1 MRITEDFITTFV
13 TANKDKIIDR
23 MIAVINAEAGGKAMI
38 DTREGSLIRTAIA
51 PIAVEL
57 AQAYISLVEVI
68 EQSFIDSATR
78 PFILRRAAE
87 RSVFPYPAT
96 AAVWKAQTNTA
107 LPTDARFTIG
117 RLTFYVSRDLGGN
130 QYEVTCEQVGI
141 VGNSIS
147 SMTLVPIGHI
157 AGLTS
162 AQIVGSGPVAFGTE
176 EEPDE
181 SIIRRYKATFV
192 QEYFGGNLAD
202 YRNKLVSLT
211 RFIGAVKV
219 QPVRDGGGTVG
230 IVFLTPELTIP
241 SADTIKEVQ
250 HIIDPIDGSTDWK
263 ELHTQSLGYG
273 WAPIGHKVTVQGAE
287 YQDIDVTLRIIWR
300 AGYEN
305 SNGRVR
311 ITEDLNALFEEK
323 RKMWD
328 DGKLDN
334 YLYGLELGVWDIQ
347 DIIRSSDYAAY
358 LTYGN
363 IMGETVTF
371 VMKPFSIPRLGE
383 LTLL

>member
-1 MRITEDFITTFV
+1 MKITEDFITTFI

-57 AQAYISLVEVI
+57 AQAYISLAEVI

-87 RSVFPYPAT
+87 RSIFPYPAT
-96 AAVWKAQTNTA
+96 AAVWKAQMNTA
-107 LPTDARFTIG
+107 LPADARFTIG

-130 QYEVTCEQVGI
+130 QYEVTCEQIGI

-162 AQIVGSGPVAFGTE
+162 AQIVGSSPVAFGTE

-202 YRNKLVSLT
+202 YRNKLATLT
-211 RFIGAVKV
+211 QFIGAVKV
-219 QPVRDGGGTVG
+219 QPVWDGGGTVR

-250 HIIDPIDGSTDWK
+250 HIIDPIDGSTDWR
-263 ELHTQSLGYG
+263 EPHEQSLGYG

-287 YQDIDVTLRIIWR
+287 YQDINMTLKMNWKSPNDNTNSQIWLKD
-300 AGYEN
+300 E
-305 SNGRVR
+305 
-311 ITEDLNALFEEK
+311 ITAFFTEK
-323 RKMWD
+323 REIWD
-328 DGKLDN
+328 NKKIDN
-334 YLYGLELGVWDIQ
+334 YLTGIPL
-347 DIIRSSDYAAY
+347 S
-358 LTYGN
+358 
-363 IMGETVTF
+363 MGELQIKFNNSERTVFLETAAF
-371 VMKPFSIPRLGE
+371 EGQPFFETKPFSIPRLGV